1 MQEFLRIF
9 GRTIL
14 VLVILFVLTKVMG
27 KKQVSQLSLFD
38 YIIGITIGSI
48 AADISLDIEKN
59 LLSGVVSLGIYALF
73 SVGVS
78 YVTMRS
84 MCLRR
89 FIIGVPT
96 ILIENNKIIEDG
108 LRKTK
113 LDVNDLLTE
122 ARSQGYFKL
131 EDIDFAIMET
141 NGKISFM
148 PKDMNAPVVKK
159 DINAKVSKD
168 GLVANVI
175 IDSKLLEKNLKE
187 MHKDKKWLDG
197 VLRVLGYENYDNIML
212 ATLDINDKVVVYRKN
227 VKSKKS
233 SVLE

>member
-48 AADISLDIEKN
+48 AADISLDIEKD
-59 LLSGVVSLGIYALF
+59 LISGIVSLGIYALF

-78 YVTMRS
+78 YVTMKS

-148 PKDMNAPVVKK
+148 PKDMNTPVVKK

-187 MHKDKKWLDG
+187 MSKDKKWLDG
-197 VLRVLGYENYDNIML
+197 VLRVLGYESYDNIML